1 MVKCGSHGSLTNPGE
16 ISRECG
22 RPTVPTET
30 QQGALVL
37 GGGAPASKQR
47 QAHGRAEARL
57 QLAVLRGARCWATG
71 RPLPGV
77 SWTLAHS
84 THEVNSTRTRT
95 RGDTRSTE
103 HEGQRKLRDVSLS
116 SKEQTNYENIEY
128 FCIKNQVLTERKAA
142 QRPGKYLQ
150 AVYMTD

>member
-22 RPTVPTET
+22 HPTVPTEM
-30 QQGALVL
+30 QQGARVL

-77 SWTLAHS
+77 IWILAHS
-84 THEVNSTRTRT
+84 THEVNSTRIRT
-95 RGDTRSTE
+95 RGDTALQNTRAS
-103 HEGQRKLRDVSLS
+103 GS
-116 SKEQTNYENIEY
+116 SVTSHSAVKNRQTT
-128 FCIKNQVLTERKAA
+128 KT
-142 QRPGKYLQ
+142 
-150 AVYMTD
+150 